1 MASQAIRE
9 QLLLGVLL
17 FAVPFCEKLLLTLE
31 VLGVPGIQRLID
43 MWLCTDQR
51 FSQLT
56 ATTKDLFYMWSMACN
71 YGLQGLL
78 KRVQCELASC
88 PEIMCNPKDSNGK
101 PLLLGCHLQGEGIH
115 VGMES
120 MQKLIQCFAKRSVL
134 GHGHKISEDCLVT
147 PRQPSTPVK
156 F

>member
-1 MASQAIRE
+1 M
-9 QLLLGVLL
+9 
-17 FAVPFCEKLLLTLE
+17 
-31 VLGVPGIQRLID
+31 LID

-56 ATTKDLFYMWSMACN
+56 STTQDLFYVWSMACN

-78 KRVQCELASC
+78 RRVQLELAGC

-101 PLLLGCHLQGEGIH
+101 PILLGYHLQGEGIH

-120 MQKLIQCFAKRSVL
+120 MQKLLQCFAKRSIL
-134 GHGHKISEDCLVT
+134 GHGHKYSEDCLVM
-147 PRQPSTPVK
+147 PRQPSTPLR